1 MPGFQDINISR
12 GPISSLY
19 EYYSI
24 SQVMYT
30 TGSARR
36 VPSYFFDVNW
46 VYKKMGAKFLA
57 PNFRQLPELQW
68 FVTCLSAAL
77 TLA

>member
-36 VPSYFFDVNW
+36 VPSYFFDVN
-46 VYKKMGAKFLA
+46 
-57 PNFRQLPELQW
+57 
-68 FVTCLSAAL
+68 
-77 TLA
+77 